1 MDKHITLAGAFNLAM
16 GVLGILGVI
25 TGSLMMAMLEKYI
38 AEPEAV
44 AIAILAVSIGL
55 SYLAIFSIAQIICAA
70 GLLRRRS
77 WSRVAM
83 IVVSAF
89 KLPSVPFGTA
99 LGIYTI
105 WVLIQD
111 ETRTIL
117 DTGSHLQSTQ

>member
-16 GVLGILGVI
+16 GILGILGVI
-25 TGSLMMAMLEKYI
+25 TGSLMMTMLENYI

-44 AIAILAVSIGL
+44 AIAVLAVSIGL

-70 GLLRRRS
+70 GLLKRRS
-77 WSRVAM
+77 WSRVVM

-89 KLPSVPFGTA
+89 KLPSVPLGTA

-111 ETRTIL
+111 ETKTIL
-117 DTGSHLQSTQ
+117 DTGAN